1 MVDHPEIAT
10 GLLPEYPREMDQI
23 TIPILILSIL
33 LQLAAAVYA
42 VLLANRA
49 RGTGLAWLFIA
60 TALFLLCGRCAVQ
73 LLGLL
78 VPTLGISMQGTLVEL
93 VALFIALLMAVGV
106 FQMPHILNAQD
117 EENKNL
123 ALSEEAHQ
131 ATARRLETNLQHL
144 KHALNHLPGLLLAT
158 DSKGVIKTIHGQGR
172 SVLGPA
178 ANWAVG
184 RSVTEVYSYAPWLRE
199 GLERALL
206 GETTVAVGKYGSA
219 LYQVG
224 MAPMGEG
231 TTWRGGIVLVAAPV
245 VEGAMEKPAVQQ
257 AAPSPDPSLEARRLN
272 QHFMVLAA
280 QELAPPM
287 AALGQAVQELQDGGP
302 AHASPAAT
310 HKLDLRLRKL
320 AQRLDDLFGVG
331 QPAPSKPTPAQASGV
346 TDLSLILHRLIG
358 RLSPEA
364 ARQRTPLHLE
374 APLPV
379 IGPWSSREMEELL
392 LRLISDAV
400 TAGAGRPVEL
410 ELTLR
415 DEVARLVV
423 RLYGQSEAA
432 NEQFSAGLD
441 LLTQSLA
448 SVGGAAYLRGGQPVG
463 LDLTVY
469 LPIAPASAQISLPS
483 GPEGVT

>member
-1 MVDHPEIAT
+1 
-10 GLLPEYPREMDQI
+10 MDQI

-42 VLLANRA
+42 VVLANRA
-49 RGTGLAWLFIA
+49 HGTGLAWLFIA
-60 TALFLLCGRCAVQ
+60 TAIFLLTGRCAVH

-78 VPTLGISMQGTLVEL
+78 VPSLGISMQGTLVEL
-93 VALFIALLMAVGV
+93 VTLVIALLMAVGV
-106 FQMPHILNAQD
+106 FQMPHILRAQQ
-117 EENKNL
+117 EENRNL
-123 ALSEEAHQ
+123 VLSEEAHA
-131 ATARRLETNLQHL
+131 ATARRLETHLQHL
-144 KHALNHLPGLLLAT
+144 EHALNHLPGLLLAT

-184 RSVTEVYSYAPWLRE
+184 RSVTEVYGYAPWLRE

-206 GETTVAVGKYGSA
+206 GETSVVVGSYGGA

-224 MAPMGEG
+224 MVPMGEG
-231 TTWRGGIVLVAAPV
+231 TTWRGGIMLVAAPV
-245 VEGAMEKPAVQQ
+245 VPGAEDEAAKEQTAPAK
-257 AAPSPDPSLEARRLN
+257 DPSREARRLN
-272 QHFMVLAA
+272 QQFMVLAA

-287 AALGQAVQELQDGGP
+287 AALGQAVRQLQDGGP
-302 AHASPAAT
+302 AMASPDAA
-310 HKLDLRLRKL
+310 HGLNLKLRQL
-320 AQRLDDLFGVG
+320 ARRLDDLFGVG
-331 QPAPSKPTPAQASGV
+331 QPQQSRPAPARTSGV
-346 TDLSLILHRLIG
+346 VDLSLTLHRLVG
-358 RLSPEA
+358 RLSQEA
-364 ARQRTPLHLE
+364 ARQRTPLHLD

-379 IGPWSSREMEELL
+379 IGPWSGGEMEELL
-392 LRLISDAV
+392 LRLITDAV

-432 NEQFSAGLD
+432 DELFSAGLD
-441 LLTQSLA
+441 PLTHSLA

-463 LDLTVY
+463 LILTIY
-469 LPIAPASAQISLPS
+469 LPIAPAAAQSSLPS
-483 GPEGVT
+483 WPEGVA